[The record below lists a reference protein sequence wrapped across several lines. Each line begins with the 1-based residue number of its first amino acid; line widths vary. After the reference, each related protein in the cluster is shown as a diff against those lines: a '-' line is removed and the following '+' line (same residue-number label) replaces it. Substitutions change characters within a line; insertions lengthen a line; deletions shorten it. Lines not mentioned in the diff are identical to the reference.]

1 MEALQGKEP
10 RITSES
16 QTCSTSRKSKRHESS
31 LDLSLTTRTFLLFF
45 ASPPV
50 CSHAFC
56 KACIEEVIKTNA
68 KCPMDRNA
76 IGMGSLVSLPA
87 EIVKDEGDEA
97 TPEPE
102 QAPEDRS
109 AKANM
114 LVTIIKTIHQAAP
127 QRKSRE

>member
-10 RITSES
+10 RITSEFL
-16 QTCSTSRKSKRHESS
+16 TCSMSQIETSLLSPSR
-31 LDLSLTTRTFLLFF
+31 LSLTTRTLLLSF
-45 ASPPV
+45 ASHPV